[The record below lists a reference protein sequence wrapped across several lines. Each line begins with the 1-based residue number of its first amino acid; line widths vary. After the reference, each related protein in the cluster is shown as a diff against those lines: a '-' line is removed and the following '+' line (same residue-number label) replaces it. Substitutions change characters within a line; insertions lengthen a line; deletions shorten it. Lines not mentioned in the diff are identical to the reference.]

1 MRREGEGFSLL
12 TNLARKA
19 GAAVKRESAGADA
32 RAKRLNFERRAH
44 TSPGRLAERD
54 ARCLPRGS
62 FLKTYA
68 TTGAYPWG
76 FRPLS

>member
-1 MRREGEGFSLL
+1 MMHTTPIFTPHSLSVYNRNQMIILVDGVEGSPRAA
-12 TNLARKA
+12 AR
-19 GAAVKRESAGADA
+19 
-32 RAKRLNFERRAH
+32 